1 MSHVAHV
8 NESCHNCNWVT
19 SCSVWRDIIACETWL
34 IYCIS
39 SVRHDF
45 AWYHMRLLV
54 IACPAMCEKMNF
66 VHTIHNT
73 HVLNIWHMYLSH
85 VNESCHTCNWVMSF
99 SVWHDSSR
107 KKWISPTQYITHMYL
122 IYDTCTWVMSMS
134 HFNESCH
141 TCNWVM
147 SFTLWRDSFRKNKVS
162 STQYMTHMYLK
173 YDTHVLE
180 SRQWVMSHM

>member
-1 MSHVAHV
+1 MCMIARPAMWVMPQTWMSHVAHV

-45 AWYHMRLLV
+45 AWYYVRLWV
-54 IACPAMCEKMNF
+54 IACPAMCGKMNF
-66 VHTIHNT
+66 VHTIHHT
-73 HVLNIWHMYLSH
+73 HVLDIWHMYLSH
-85 VNESCHTCNWVMSF
+85 V
-99 SVWHDSSR
+99 
-107 KKWISPTQYITHMYL
+107 
-122 IYDTCTWVMSMS
+122 
-134 HFNESCH
+134 NESCH

-180 SRQWVMSHM
+180 SCQWVMSRMRLSCVY